1 VESQLEEF
9 EARDD
14 DDAYDEDESEGEY
27 DEDENE
33 GEYDEDEDE
42 SEGEYDD
49 KDENPGR
56 FCVRA
61 MVGGVWGGSTDT
73 VGTLMEVA

>member
-1 VESQLEEF
+1 VESQLEQF
-9 EARDD
+9 EARDED
-14 DDAYDEDESEGEY
+14 DDVY
-27 DEDENE
+27 
-33 GEYDEDEDE
+33 DEDE

-61 MVGGVWGGSTDT
+61 VVGGVWGGFTDA
-73 VGTLMEVA
+73 VEEGTLVGIA